1 MRAGRL
7 GERRMK
13 LRILGEADVRSVIDM
28 GQAIDIQAKAFAR
41 LSDGSVVSGLRSF
54 AKSEDPPGVAI
65 FNPSVLRGGKGYGI
79 KVVSDFEANDARGV
93 TRLSALVALFDGE
106 TGHPRTVMEGGYLTD
121 MRTGGGTGL
130 AARFL
135 ARPESRVLA
144 LIGAGRVA
152 RYQAMA
158 VARVLPVDRVL
169 VAPRAR
175 AVGLVDRLMED
186 NGWSRGQVAIVDSAE
201 EAVAAADVVVTAT
214 TAVEPTFPGSALRPG
229 TFVAAV
235 GAHSADAREVDSET
249 ILRSAIRVIDS
260 RSDCL
265 DNAGDLMIPISEG
278 AIDRDSVLELGDV
291 VAGRARGRR
300 DDGEITFFKSVGVPV
315 QDLVT
320 ALAIE
325 ERAIAAD
332 IGTVL
337 DIGGEYP

>member
-1 MRAGRL
+1 
-7 GERRMK
+7 
-13 LRILGEADVRSVIDM
+13 M
-28 GQAIDIQAKAFAR
+28 GQAIEIQAKAFAH

-65 FNPSVLRGGKGYGI
+65 FNPSVLRNGRGYGI
-79 KVVSDFEANDARGV
+79 KVVSDFEANDDRGL

-130 AARFL
+130 AARHL
-135 ARPESRVLA
+135 ARTDSRVLA

-152 RYQAMA
+152 RYQVMA
-158 VARVLPVDRVL
+158 LSRVLPIDRVL
-169 VAPRAR
+169 VATRTRAR
-175 AVGLVDRLMED
+175 AIGLVDRLLED
-186 NGWSRGQVAIVDSAE
+186 NGWSGDQVSIVDSAE
-201 EAVAAADVVVTAT
+201 EAVATADVVVTAT
-214 TAVEPTFPGSALRPG
+214 TSAEPTFPGSALRPG

-249 ILRSAIRVIDS
+249 VARSAVRVIDS
-260 RSDCL
+260 RNDCL
-265 DNAGDLMIPISEG
+265 DNAGDLMIPIAEG
-278 AIDRDSVLELGDV
+278 VIDRDSVVELGDV
-291 VAGRARGRR
+291 VAGRARGRQ
-300 DDGEITFFKSVGVPV
+300 DGDEITYFKSVGVPI

-325 ERAIAAD
+325 ERAIKAD

>member
-1 MRAGRL
+1 
-7 GERRMK
+7 MK
-13 LRILGEADVRSVIDM
+13 LRILAEADVRSVIDM
-28 GQAIDIQAKAFAR
+28 AQAIDIQATAFAR

-54 AKSEDPPGVAI
+54 AKSDDPPGVAI
-65 FNPSVLRGGKGYGI
+65 FNPSVLRGGRGYGI
-79 KVVSDFEANDARGV
+79 KVVSDFEGNDARGV

-158 VARVLPVDRVL
+158 IARVLPVDRVL
-169 VAPRAR
+169 VATRTRAR
-175 AVGLVDRLMED
+175 AVGLVERLMED
-186 NGWSRGQVAIVDSAE
+186 NGWSRGQVAIVESAD
-201 EAVAAADVVVTAT
+201 EAVAAADLVVTAT
-214 TAVEPTFPGSALRPG
+214 TSATPTFSGAALRPG

-249 ILRSAIRVIDS
+249 VARAAVRVIDS

-265 DNAGDLMIPISEG
+265 DNAGDLVIPISEG
-278 AIDRDSVLELGDV
+278 VIERDSVAELGDV
-291 VAGRARGRR
+291 VAGRSRGRR
-300 DDGEITFFKSVGVPV
+300 DGGEITYFKSVGVPV

-325 ERAIAAD
+325 ERAVSAG
-332 IGTVL
+332 IGVVL
-337 DIGGEYP
+337 DIGGEYR